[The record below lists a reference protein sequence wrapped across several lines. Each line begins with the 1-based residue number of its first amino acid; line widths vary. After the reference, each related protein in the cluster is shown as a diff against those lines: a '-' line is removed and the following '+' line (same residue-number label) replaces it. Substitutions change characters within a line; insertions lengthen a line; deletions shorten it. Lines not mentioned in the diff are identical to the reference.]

1 MQSRHIQTQVSNQTF
16 EDQFDTLHIAPWEN
30 KNNPQVYDEL
40 ESQVVSPDPRRHILG
55 LVGGNEVAT
64 VAASKFN
71 VVNGQQ
77 ADVESDLRGITRPI
91 TKCPWRD
98 YQPQAAGTTTI
109 ERVNP
114 KNTFKVDARLYPL
127 RDYQMWAYGAAYQP
141 EPMVKETCGRPEKY

>member
-1 MQSRHIQTQVSNQTF
+1 MQSRYIQTQVSNQTF
-16 EDQFDTLHIAPWEN
+16 EDQFDTLHTAVWEN
-30 KNNPQVYDEL
+30 KENPQAYDEL
-40 ESQVVSPDPRRHILG
+40 EAQVVSPDPRRHILG

-91 TKCPWRD
+91 TKCPWKD
-98 YQPQAAGTTTI
+98 YQPQAKGATVI
-109 ERVNP
+109 QRENV
-114 KNTFKVDARLYPL
+114 KNNFMVDSRLYPL
-127 RDYQMWAYGAAYQP
+127 RDYQMWAYAASYQP